1 MNTGAALAVLR
12 AGSQTVTTL
21 AADLGLSRTAVEE
34 IVRDLLELGWIRA
47 EDDFAGRARPG
58 RPAKRYVFAAEA
70 GHIAGVDIGV
80 HKVLAAVADLDGRIL
95 AIRRADVDESDPVE
109 TRFAAARRVLEE
121 AVAEAGLEPGSVW
134 CVGVGVPGEVD
145 AEGTVTRYGGV
156 GLPGWAGTGI
166 RGELSAAWNVP
177 VLVESDN
184 NLGLAAEYWRGSA
197 VDADDVV
204 YILSGN
210 RTSAALLIGGRVFRG
225 HNGGAGLVGAL
236 PELGWAE
243 APDHVARLSEAG
255 IEPTREAMFRA
266 ATAGD
271 PAAAAALD
279 LFARSLA
286 KGIAAM
292 ALAVD
297 PQKIVLGGGV
307 SQGGE
312 TILRPVSGYV
322 DRFAGRPV
330 PLVLSTLGGDAVA
343 IGALKLA
350 LDHIAAQ
357 LERESA
363 TSPGFPRP
371 DAGLGMVEGTPRTP

>member
-47 EDDFAGRARPG
+47 EDDSAGRARPG
-58 RPAKRYVFAAEA
+58 RPAKRYVFAAEV
-70 GHIAGVDIGV
+70 GHVAGVDIGV

-166 RGELSAAWNVP
+166 RGELSATWNVP

-197 VDADDVV
+197 VGADDVV

-225 HNGGAGLVGAL
+225 HNGGAG
-236 PELGWAE
+236 
-243 APDHVARLSEAG
+243 
-255 IEPTREAMFRA
+255 
-266 ATAGD
+266 
-271 PAAAAALD
+271 
-279 LFARSLA
+279 
-286 KGIAAM
+286 
-292 ALAVD
+292 
-297 PQKIVLGGGV
+297 
-307 SQGGE
+307 
-312 TILRPVSGYV
+312 
-322 DRFAGRPV
+322 
-330 PLVLSTLGGDAVA
+330 
-343 IGALKLA
+343 
-350 LDHIAAQ
+350 
-357 LERESA
+357 
-363 TSPGFPRP
+363 PRP
-371 DAGLGMVEGTPRTP
+371 PTTSRA

>member
-1 MNTGAALAVLR
+1 MNTGAALEVLR

-47 EDDFAGRARPG
+47 EDDSAGRARPG
-58 RPAKRYVFAAEA
+58 RPAKRYVFAAEV
-70 GHIAGVDIGV
+70 GHVAGVDIGV

-109 TRFAAARRVLEE
+109 TRFAAARRALEE

-145 AEGTVTRYGGV
+145 AGGTVTRYGGV
-156 GLPGWAGTGI
+156 GLPGWAGTDI
-166 RGELSAAWNVP
+166 RGELSAGWDVP

-197 VDADDVV
+197 VGADDVV

-236 PELGWAE
+236 PELGWSE
-243 APDHVARLSEAG
+243 APDHVARLGEAG

-266 ATAGD
+266 ATTGD

-297 PQKIVLGGGV
+297 PEKMVLGGGV

-312 TILRPVSGYV
+312 TILRPVSSYV
-322 DRFAGRPV
+322 DEFAGRPV
-330 PLVLSTLGGDAVA
+330 PLVLSALGSDAVA

-357 LERESA
+357 LERESG